1 LHSVRWQ
8 SIVDFVVLGF
18 ALYALLRWAKQARAI
33 RIALGIVG
41 LFTGALIARHLDLI
55 VTSWVLQAAGLVT
68 LLLLLMVF
76 QAELRRDVMR
86 LDRLL
91 RFGPRRSSVVAS
103 DSRMVA
109 DAAFLLAKSRL
120 GALIVVARRDPVSEL
135 VDAGI
140 TFGAKISVETLEAI
154 FEKESPLHDGAAIIE
169 DESISKVNA
178 VLPLTQ
184 RGDLPNFY
192 GTRHRAAM
200 GLAERCDAVVITV
213 SEERGEVTL
222 MQGRE
227 ITRIPNQEV
236 LIGALDAL
244 QGPPKTSLSVRVR
257 SALVS
262 NLRLKLVAAGLAAII
277 WGVSFLATSTTVRIV
292 SVPVQFSDV
301 PPGMDISEQSATR
314 LEVQLRGSPWLME
327 SSNIN
332 NLVANFD
339 LRGIRQG
346 WLTLRVSP
354 EDLNLPPG
362 VVVERAFPKTLS
374 VHLAAQAPSGSS

>member
-1 LHSVRWQ
+1 
-8 SIVDFVVLGF
+8 VVLGL

-91 RFGPRRSSVVAS
+91 RFGLRRSSVVAS

-140 TFGAKISVETLEAI
+140 AFGAEISVETLVAI

-169 DESISKVNA
+169 DERISKVNA

-227 ITRIPNQEV
+227 IRRIPNQEV
-236 LIGALDAL
+236 LIRVLDAL
-244 QGPPKTSLSVRVR
+244 QGPPKTSLTVRIR

>member
-18 ALYALLRWAKQARAI
+18 ALYALLRWSKQARAI

-41 LFTGALIARHLDLI
+41 VFTGSLIARHLDLI
-55 VTSWVLQAAGLVT
+55 ITSWVLQAAGLVT
-68 LLLLLMVF
+68 VLLLLMVF

-91 RFGPRRSSVVAS
+91 RFGLRRSSVVAS
-103 DSRMVA
+103 DSHMIGE
-109 DAAFLLAKSRL
+109 AAFLLAKARL
-120 GALIVVARRDPVSEL
+120 GALIVVVRHDPVSEL

-140 TFGAKISVETLEAI
+140 TFGAEISVETLEAI
-154 FEKESPLHDGAAIIE
+154 FQKESPLHDGAAIIE
-169 DESISKVNA
+169 DDRISKVNT

-184 RGDLPNFY
+184 RGDVPNSY

-200 GLAERCDAVVITV
+200 GLAERCDALVITV
-213 SEERGEVTL
+213 SEERGEVTV
-222 MQGRE
+222 MQGRD
-227 ITRIPNQEV
+227 RKLIPDQGELV
-236 LIGALDAL
+236 RVLDAL
-244 QGPPKTSLSVRVR
+244 QRPATISLSARVR
-257 SALVS
+257 GALLS

-292 SVPVQFSDV
+292 SVPVQFSNV

-314 LEVQLRGSPWLME
+314 LEVQLRGSPWPME
-327 SSNIN
+327 SSNIT
-332 NLVANFD
+332 NLVASFD
-339 LRGIRQG
+339 LKGIRQG

-354 EDLNLPPG
+354 DDLNLPPG
-362 VVVERAFPKTLS
+362 VLMERAFPRTLS
-374 VHLAAQAPSGSS
+374 VHLAAQASSGSP